1 VKTRAILLGC
11 LLGCGSGSAG
21 TGGAGGAGAGG
32 AGAGGASAR
41 DAGAAGAA
49 DAPRA
54 PDGPPRSEFGGDR
67 PVIIQVPPSYDP
79 RKPTPLVVFL
89 HGYSANAILN
99 RAFLGV
105 DDLVDKFGMLMIA
118 PEGTVDSRGNQFWN
132 ATDGCCNFD
141 GSAVDDVAYLSGLVR
156 DVKAA
161 YNVDPK
167 RVYVM
172 GHSNGGFMSY
182 RMACE
187 RSADIAAIVSLAGH
201 TFLDDGKCAPTE
213 RVSVLQIHGDMDQT
227 IAYGGNA
234 YYPSAPASVER
245 WAHHDACTGTPTS
258 GAPFDFVGSLPGAD
272 TTPASYGGCP
282 AGVGV
287 ELWTIAGGSHTP
299 VFSPG
304 EFARRVAGFLDAHPK
319 H

>member
-1 VKTRAILLGC
+1 MRTRAVFLCVLV
-11 LLGCGSGSAG
+11 GCGSGSAG
-21 TGGAGGAGAGG
+21 GAGGAAGAGPGGAGG
-32 AGAGGASAR
+32 GGASPAR
-41 DAGAAGAA
+41 DAGAA
-49 DAPRA
+49 DAPRV
-54 PDGPPRSEFGGDR
+54 PDGPPKTEFGGDR
-67 PVIIQVPPSYDP
+67 PVRIQVPPTYDP

-89 HGYSANAILN
+89 HGYSANSIIN
-99 RAFLGV
+99 RGFLGV
-105 DDLVDKFGMLMIA
+105 DDLVDRFGMLMIA

-182 RMACE
+182 RMACD
-187 RSADIAAIVSLAGH
+187 RAADIAAIVSLAGN
-201 TFLDDGKCAPTE
+201 TFLDDAKCTPTE
-213 RVSVLQIHGDMDQT
+213 KVSVLQIHGDMDQT
-227 IAYGGNA
+227 IAYAGSA
-234 YYPSAPASVER
+234 AYPSAQGSVER
-245 WAHHDACTGTPTS
+245 WAHHDGCTGTLTS
-258 GAPFDFVGSLPGAD
+258 GAPFDFVGMLAGDD

-282 AGVGV
+282 AGTGV

-299 VFSPG
+299 VFTAG
-304 EFARRVAGFLDAHPK
+304 EFARRVAAFLDAHPK
-319 H
+319 P